1 MTTVGLVQKGALQM
15 LMTSDGVY
23 RTREPMTEDQL
34 MKAAPAVF
42 ATGKH
47 GSRSDRYSY
56 VPTIDIVRGL
66 QKEAGLLVYG
76 ATESKTK
83 DQSRK
88 GHTKHLIRL
97 RRPAGFNRDEAPE
110 LILINSHDGA
120 SSYRLLVGLY
130 RFACANGII
139 AGDGFEGA
147 RIRHQNEPLGPVID
161 ATYQVVKD
169 FDRIE
174 GSVDR
179 FKSVML
185 SSDEQLAYAESAF
198 ALRFDDAETA
208 PAVPR
213 DLLRARRN
221 EDVGADLWRVFNR
234 TQEALIRGGQ
244 SRLIRTEDS
253 NGRPSWRK
261 KTARAVKGV
270 DQNTAI
276 NRALWTLT
284 EKMAALKAA

>member
-1 MTTVGLVQKGALQM
+1 MMITTA
-15 LMTSDGVY
+15 DGIY
-23 RTREPMTEDQL
+23 RSREPMTEAEL
-34 MKAAPAVF
+34 MKAAPAAF

-47 GSRSDRYSY
+47 LSRSDRYSY

-66 QKEAGLLVYG
+66 ARETGHVVYG
-76 ATESKTK
+76 ATETKTR
-83 DQSRK
+83 DLARR

-97 RRPAGFNRDEAPE
+97 RRPDTFDRGEAPE
-110 LILINSHDGA
+110 IILINSHDGA
-120 SSYRLLVGLY
+120 SSYRLFVGLY

-161 ATYQVVKD
+161 ATYEVVKD
-169 FDRIE
+169 FERIE
-174 GSVDR
+174 THVDR
-179 FKSVML
+179 FKSVTL
-185 SSDEQLAYAESAF
+185 SGEEQLAYAEAAF
-198 ALRFDDAETA
+198 ALRYDDAETA
-208 PAVPR
+208 PALPS
-213 DLLRARRN
+213 DLLAPRRV
-221 EDVGADLWRVFNR
+221 EDRGADLWRVFNR

-244 SRLIRTEDS
+244 SRLIKTEDQ

>member
-1 MTTVGLVQKGALQM
+1 M
-15 LMTSDGVY
+15 LMTADGVY
-23 RTREPMTEDQL
+23 RTREPMTEAEL
-34 MKAAPAVF
+34 MRAAPAVF

-56 VPTIDIVRGL
+56 VQTIDIVRGL
-66 QKEAGLLVYG
+66 EKEAGLVVYG
-76 ATESKTK
+76 ATETKTK
-83 DQSRK
+83 DLTRK

-97 RRPAGFNRDEAPE
+97 RRPDSFHREEAPE

-120 SSYRLLVGLY
+120 SSYRLFVGLY

-161 ATYQVVKD
+161 ATYEVVKD
-169 FDRIE
+169 FERIE
-174 GSVDR
+174 TYVDR
-179 FKSVML
+179 FKSVTL
-185 SSDEQLAYAESAF
+185 SSDEQLAYAEAAF
-198 ALRFDDAETA
+198 ALRYDDVETA
-208 PAVPR
+208 PALPA
-213 DLLRARRN
+213 DLLTPCRV
-221 EDVGADLWRVFNR
+221 EDRGADLWRVFNR

-244 SRLIRTEDS
+244 SRLIKTEDQ